1 MMNANNRIL
10 RVCAGLVLGLA
21 VPAVSAEPLN
31 AHSNTKINSAKA
43 KGWSTGTIANDPA
56 LQKDVVNIQ
65 KKKNGGCND
74 VNIGTAQT
82 GKTRP
87 GERSQKAPKEI
98 VVATKNV
105 INVCK

>member
-1 MMNANNRIL
+1 MMNANSHIL
-10 RVCAGLVLGLA
+10 RVCAGLFLGLA
-21 VPAVSAEPLN
+21 VSVVSAEPLN
-31 AHSNTKINSAKA
+31 ATSNTKINNAKA
-43 KGWSTGTIANDPA
+43 KGWNTGSIASDPA

-74 VNIGTAQT
+74 VNVGTAQT

-87 GERSQKAPKEI
+87 GEKAPKNI